1 MGLYATKSLLF
12 TNRSLAHVYVK
23 LDGLGLFIDAP
34 YVAAP
39 LHGLDAP
46 PHG

>member
-1 MGLYATKSLLF
+1 MQQSLLF

-46 PHG
+46 HHG

>member
-1 MGLYATKSLLF
+1 MGLYATKPSLHQ
-12 TNRSLAHVYVK
+12 NRSLAHVYVK

-46 PHG
+46 HHG